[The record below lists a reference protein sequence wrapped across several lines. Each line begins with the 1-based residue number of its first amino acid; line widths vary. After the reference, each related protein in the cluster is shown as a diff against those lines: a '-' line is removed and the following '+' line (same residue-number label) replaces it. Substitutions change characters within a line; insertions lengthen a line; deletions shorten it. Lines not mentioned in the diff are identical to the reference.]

1 MPRKTH
7 IWSPEHDRRL
17 LEGVRIY
24 GTINWQRGNLVF
36 NTYMTRLAILTPIVV
51 ARVVSEDVTATQCQ
65 SRYIRSLDP
74 SISRLPWTEI
84 EDARLRDAVEVY
96 GTTWSEIAEFFPNR
110 NSEQCR
116 ERWQEK
122 LSPSVPKG
130 KWAEAEDQALL
141 AAVEQVGEGKWKE
154 ISRILGNGRTDN
166 MVRSFSPDM
175 ILLLFINID

>member
-1 MPRKTH
+1 
-7 IWSPEHDRRL
+7 
-17 LEGVRIY
+17 
-24 GTINWQRGNLVF
+24 
-36 NTYMTRLAILTPIVV
+36 MTRLAILTPIVV
-51 ARVVSEDVTATQCQ
+51 ARMVSEDVTATQCQ